1 MAMGKRRP
9 SEIVNYIGVES
20 RKIYLYL
27 ENLMRLGFVERELPV
42 GRKAER
48 GLYKIADPML
58 LTWFSIVY
66 PNKNSIEVGT
76 ISMEDVKDALQRV
89 FSLRF
94 EETAKEFLVELN
106 KAKNYRLGLRRSEG
120 GGTRARRL
128 TSLH

>member
-48 GLYKIADPML
+48 A
-58 LTWFSIVY
+58 S
-66 PNKNSIEVGT
+66 
-76 ISMEDVKDALQRV
+76 
-89 FSLRF
+89 
-94 EETAKEFLVELN
+94 
-106 KAKNYRLGLRRSEG
+106 
-120 GGTRARRL
+120 TR
-128 TSLH
+128 

>member
-9 SEIVNYIGVES
+9 SEIVNYIGVEG
-20 RKIYLYL
+20 RKIPYL

-42 GRKAER
+42 GRKAKR

-94 EETAKEFLVELN
+94 EETA
-106 KAKNYRLGLRRSEG
+106 
-120 GGTRARRL
+120 
-128 TSLH
+128 